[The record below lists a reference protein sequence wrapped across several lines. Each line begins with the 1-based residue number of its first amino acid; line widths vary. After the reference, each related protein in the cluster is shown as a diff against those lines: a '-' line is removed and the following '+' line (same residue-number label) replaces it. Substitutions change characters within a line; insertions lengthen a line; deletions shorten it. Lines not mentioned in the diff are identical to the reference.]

1 MSTPTVRIEPE
12 LPLQEPRSLDE
23 KALQIRQQQ
32 SLIANLRAQ
41 ADPEL
46 GKHAEQ
52 LERQYHAR
60 EMAGLADDVY
70 RSAAHEPPVQLG
82 WRRGSEHPELLR
94 QAGVDWSDEQIR
106 EYLQPN
112 DSNFRAEI
120 YLPDPSVLGPNVK
133 PVIGYK
139 GSNGPVMALDD
150 SGNPVLRESAPE
162 DWLNNGVQGV
172 GLESDYYNRAMEL
185 ANNLKRSRIEDK
197 FEIVG
202 HSLGGGLASAASA
215 VTGIPATTINSAGL
229 HANTARRYAE
239 SNGLIVFDTQ
249 QTVTAIQIQ
258 GEVLTDVQVGV
269 GQLSDFRR
277 AQLGLVANM
286 AADVSRLPGAR
297 ERMED
302 LIAQSFPHSTRAQ
315 QDALGLIDHLAENSG
330 NQILQRV
337 PTAAG
342 QVQPTLPAKMR
353 DADGNLVDR
362 PAELTLSEVGRDAGP
377 LLNVLTGTLVGA
389 QVGKHAGGVIAQGGR
404 VTEVALDKL
413 GDGYQITGRIAGQT
427 VELGAQT
434 VGQIAGWQV
443 RQGGEAVAQVRLGA
457 GYLEAALP
465 MVQCA
470 GAQWSN
476 ETTNGLLR
484 AVDKIPFADRLFPG
498 IDKLVESRERATDAF
513 CEDKREQVVQS
524 IDAARQDAR
533 SIRGWADQSAQGIQ
547 RSANS
552 AGADLRRV
560 NEQAGLKV
568 NLAFDEAGR
577 SIRGASEHAPSVL
590 AASGAV
596 VGTLGA
602 AHATYLGSGPAG
614 WISFA
619 RTGVVVT
626 QGKDAAAEAVSRH
639 GMTSAAIPS
648 LDARTMTLEHE
659 AIELLAR
666 SRVLQERLDPLPAA
680 GSRQQVPSNGARIPG
695 HSNQSGLLLNQQGH
709 PDYSLFRGAAAGVYA
724 LDARANRVPDLR
736 SDQLSGH
743 LAVAAKREGFSAID
757 HVVLSQDA
765 SRAFAIQGRLED
777 PAHQRI
783 SVDTTQGLNT
793 PLAQSTQQ
801 MAEVRGQQIEQA
813 HAQAQNQQQ
822 EQETLNRTV
831 RFA

>member
-1 MSTPTVRIEPE
+1 MATPAVRIEPE
-12 LPLQEPRSLDE
+12 LPSQEPRSLEE
-23 KALQIRQQQ
+23 KALQIRQQK
-32 SLIANLRAQ
+32 SFLANLRAS

-46 GKHAEQ
+46 AKHAEQ
-52 LERQYHAR
+52 LERQYHVR

-82 WRRGSEHPELLR
+82 WRRASEHPELLR

-120 YLPDPSVLGPNVK
+120 YLPDPLVFGPNAK

-150 SGNPVLRESAPE
+150 FGNPALRESAPE

-185 ANNLKRSRIEDK
+185 ANNLKRSRVEDK

-215 VTGIPATTINSAGL
+215 VTGVPATTINSAGL
-229 HANTARRYAE
+229 HTNTARRYAE
-239 SNGLIVFDTQ
+239 SNGLTVFDTQ

-269 GQLSDFRR
+269 AQLSDVRR
-277 AQLGLVANM
+277 MQLGLVANM

-297 ERMED
+297 ERVED

-315 QDALGLIDHLAENSG
+315 QDALGLIDYLAENSG

-353 DADGNLVDR
+353 DTNGNLVDR
-362 PAELTLSEVGRDAGP
+362 PAELTLGDVGKDAGP
-377 LLNVLTGTLVGA
+377 LLNVLTGALVGA
-389 QVGKHAGGVIAQGGR
+389 QAGKYAGGAIAEGGR
-404 VTEVALDKL
+404 VTEVVLDKI
-413 GDGYQITGRIAGQT
+413 GDGYQVTGKIAGQT
-427 VELGAQT
+427 AELGVQT
-434 VGQIAGWQV
+434 VGQVAGWQI
-443 RQGGEAVAQVRLGA
+443 RQGGEAVAQVRLATGYVGA
-457 GYLEAALP
+457 VLP

-498 IDKLVESRERATDAF
+498 IDQLVERRERATDAF
-513 CEDKREQVVQS
+513 CEDKREQAAHN
-524 IDAARQDAR
+524 IDAARQDAQG
-533 SIRGWADQSAQGIQ
+533 IRGWADQSARGIRQ
-547 RSANS
+547 SANIV
-552 AGADLRRV
+552 GADLRRA

-568 NLAFDEAGR
+568 DLAFDEAGR
-577 SIRGASEHAPSVL
+577 SIRGVSGQAPTVL
-590 AASGAV
+590 ATGGAV

-602 AHATYLGSGPAG
+602 AHVTFLSNGPAG
-614 WISFA
+614 LINLA
-619 RTGVVVT
+619 KTGVVVT
-626 QGKDAAAEAVSRH
+626 EGKDAAAEAVSRH
-639 GMTSAAIPS
+639 GMTSTVIPS

-659 AIELLAR
+659 AIEQLAR
-666 SRVLQERLDPLPAA
+666 SRALQERLKPATESHQQMSSSGA
-680 GSRQQVPSNGARIPG
+680 GVSDTPITI
-695 HSNQSGLLLNQQGH
+695 GLLLNQPNH
-709 PDYSLFRGAAAGVYA
+709 PDYSLFRGAAEGVYA
-724 LDARANRVPDLR
+724 LDARAHRVPDLR

-743 LAVAAKREGFSAID
+743 LAVAAKREGLSAID
-757 HVVLSQDA
+757 HVILSQDA
-765 SRAFAIQGRLED
+765 SRTFAVQGRLDD
-777 PAHQRI
+777 PAHQRAA
-783 SVDTTQGLNT
+783 VDTTQGLNT
-793 PLAQSTQQ
+793 PLAQSTRQ
-801 MAEVRGQQIEQA
+801 MAEVGHQ
-813 HAQAQNQQQ
+813 HADKARTQTLSQQQ
-822 EQETLNRTV
+822 EQETASRAL

>member
-12 LPLQEPRSLDE
+12 LPLQEPRSLEE

-46 GKHAEQ
+46 AKHAEQ

-120 YLPDPSVLGPNVK
+120 YLPDPSVLGPNAK
-133 PVIGYK
+133 PVVGYK
-139 GSNGPVMALDD
+139 GSNGPVLALDD
-150 SGNPVLRESAPE
+150 SGNRVLRESAPE
-162 DWLNNGVQGV
+162 DWLNNGVQGA

-229 HANTARRYAE
+229 HASTARRYAE

-297 ERMED
+297 ERMES

-342 QVQPTLPAKMR
+342 QVQMSAPMLSCIIRSAASASVASDGSQCPPVCSHAPILGWRVSSTRSSAGSTTSALAVMCPAWQAFHKPSGCSASERRSSSRLPR
-353 DADGNLVDR
+353 
-362 PAELTLSEVGRDAGP
+362 S
-377 LLNVLTGTLVGA
+377 
-389 QVGKHAGGVIAQGGR
+389 
-404 VTEVALDKL
+404 
-413 GDGYQITGRIAGQT
+413 T
-427 VELGAQT
+427 VP
-434 VGQIAGWQV
+434 
-443 RQGGEAVAQVRLGA
+443 
-457 GYLEAALP
+457 AAL
-465 MVQCA
+465 
-470 GAQWSN
+470 
-476 ETTNGLLR
+476 
-484 AVDKIPFADRLFPG
+484 
-498 IDKLVESRERATDAF
+498 
-513 CEDKREQVVQS
+513 
-524 IDAARQDAR
+524 
-533 SIRGWADQSAQGIQ
+533 
-547 RSANS
+547 
-552 AGADLRRV
+552 
-560 NEQAGLKV
+560 
-568 NLAFDEAGR
+568 
-577 SIRGASEHAPSVL
+577 
-590 AASGAV
+590 
-596 VGTLGA
+596 
-602 AHATYLGSGPAG
+602 
-614 WISFA
+614 
-619 RTGVVVT
+619 
-626 QGKDAAAEAVSRH
+626 
-639 GMTSAAIPS
+639 
-648 LDARTMTLEHE
+648 
-659 AIELLAR
+659 
-666 SRVLQERLDPLPAA
+666 
-680 GSRQQVPSNGARIPG
+680 
-695 HSNQSGLLLNQQGH
+695 
-709 PDYSLFRGAAAGVYA
+709 
-724 LDARANRVPDLR
+724 
-736 SDQLSGH
+736 
-743 LAVAAKREGFSAID
+743 
-757 HVVLSQDA
+757 
-765 SRAFAIQGRLED
+765 SRARYFSWLAWKIAFQCSLIAFGRKTE
-777 PAHQRI
+777 P
-783 SVDTTQGLNT
+783 
-793 PLAQSTQQ
+793 
-801 MAEVRGQQIEQA
+801 
-813 HAQAQNQQQ
+813 
-822 EQETLNRTV
+822 
-831 RFA
+831 